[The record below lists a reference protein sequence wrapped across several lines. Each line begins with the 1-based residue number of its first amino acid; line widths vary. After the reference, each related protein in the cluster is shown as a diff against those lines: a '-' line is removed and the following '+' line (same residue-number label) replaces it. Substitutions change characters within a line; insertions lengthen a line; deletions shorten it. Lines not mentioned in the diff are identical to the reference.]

1 MAEQG
6 RAEQGRAEQAGRV
19 VGVASYCFHDFS
31 PFVAYRHVPR
41 AGVRYVDV
49 PASVSGGYFAPEL
62 MDESA
67 IQQLLERQASL
78 GVSPVV
84 VGAYADFLN
93 PRHVAA
99 LLRRITFAR
108 SLGVKVVISDSTR
121 NRNPDR
127 DEWRRMVNAM
137 RYAGDFAADN
147 GVRIGIETHVG
158 LTHSGALVAGLLDD
172 VDHPAV
178 GVTYDTG
185 NIYFYNDDVNPVED
199 IRRVANRV
207 VAVHLKDTA
216 GGKGDWAGFCDL
228 GQGRVDFPAIVQA
241 LDGVGFSGPYMLE
254 LEATPGQDANRG
266 DCLRSVERSIKYLR
280 GIGVLPP
287 E

>member
-1 MAEQG
+1 MSEQG
-6 RAEQGRAEQAGRV
+6 RSAQSGSGQADRV
-19 VGVASYCFHDFS
+19 VGVTSYCFHDFN
-31 PFVAYRHVPR
+31 PFVAYRNVPR

-49 PASVSGGYFAPEL
+49 PASVSGGYFVPEL

-67 IQQLLERQASL
+67 IQQLRERQASL
-78 GVSPVV
+78 GVSPVI

-108 SLGVKVVISDSTR
+108 SLGVNVVISDSTR
-121 NRNPDR
+121 NLDPTR
-127 DEWRRMVNAM
+127 DERRRLVNAM
-137 RYAGDFAADN
+137 RYAGDFAADH
-147 GVRIGIETHVG
+147 GVRLGIETHLG
-158 LTHSGALVAGLLDD
+158 LTHSGALVADLLDD

-185 NIYFYNDDVNPVED
+185 NIYFYNDDANPVED
-199 IRRVANRV
+199 IRRVADRV
-207 VAVHLKDTA
+207 VAVHLKDTS
-216 GGKGDWAGFCDL
+216 GGKGDWASFCDL
-228 GQGRVDFPAIVQA
+228 GDGRVDFPAIIRA
-241 LDGVGFSGPYMLE
+241 LDAVGFSGPFAIE

-266 DCLRSVERSIKYLR
+266 DCLRSVQRSVSYLR
-280 GIGVLPP
+280 RIGVLPP